1 MLAFSRTR
9 LSRWGLLAFLVL
21 NGFVAVMIGFFLLES
36 RAQYSEKAAI
46 SAQNLSQLLEQQLN
60 ASIRQIDISL
70 RSVGD
75 VVVRALGE
83 GKSLEQQKLY
93 GLLTQHQ
100 ARQPD
105 ADRILLLDARGRI
118 VASSGFESSAG
129 GSLADTDYFRRVSL
143 DHYAGLVVGRPQPD
157 PLGHQLLLPF
167 ARRIAHSDGS
177 FAGSLVVLAEV
188 DRFARALTQVRVGG
202 RGTVTLLD
210 EEQRQIAHHPRA
222 KGERQNAGNSQ
233 LEGLLP
239 LLQPGD
245 AMMGNAHELAG
256 GDGIH
261 MLALRKS
268 ADWPF
273 LIAVDLMSEDYLAPW
288 YKELRFSLVAFLLFA
303 ILTGAGAYVIV
314 RVWCAH
320 EQARAENLRLL
331 RFNEALL
338 KAIPVPVFFK
348 DRDGRYLGCNPAYTE
363 ILGVAPADLIG
374 RTTAEVWPTHL
385 SDIYVQKDRELIA
398 SEAPQVY
405 EFAIRDRHGDPRQVI
420 FARNIFLDEKGDV
433 AGIIGAFIDITE
445 RKRHEQELL
454 AAREV
459 AEAASLAKS
468 QFLATMSHE
477 IRTPLNGILGMAQIM
492 LMNDAAD
499 GESRDCAQ
507 TIFNSGQMLLTLL
520 NDILDLSKIE
530 AGKLQLEV
538 TAFDPGQLIRDTLE
552 LFADAAE
559 RQGVLLQ
566 GQWEEHFGHHYQGD
580 PTRLRQMLGNL
591 VSNAIKF
598 SHGGEVRVLAKEV
611 EVEADAAVL
620 RFEVCDQGIGIPE
633 EKQALLFQPFS
644 QADSSTTRKFGGTG
658 LGLSIVRNLAEMMD
672 GAVGVVSK
680 IGEGACF
687 WFTVRVGLVRE
698 RAEQASSVVRT
709 MPVHPPAAPAAS
721 VSGHILVVDD
731 NATNRKVVAALLKK
745 GGHRVD
751 CVENGREADD
761 FYRRQAPDLILM
773 DCQMPVMDGFEATR
787 RIRRWEGAQ
796 SWRRTPIIAF
806 TAGVFSQD
814 RQNCVDAGMDDFL
827 PKPVNASA
835 LQEMLGRWLP
845 AREICD

>member
-9 LSRWGLLAFLVL
+9 LSHWGLLAFLVL
-21 NGFVAVMIGFFLLES
+21 NGFVAAMIGFFLLES

-83 GKSLEQQKLY
+83 GKNLEQQKLY

-100 ARQPD
+100 ARLPD
-105 ADRILLLDARGRI
+105 ADRILLLDTRGRI
-118 VASSGFESSAG
+118 VASSGFEASAG
-129 GSLADTDYFRRVSL
+129 GSLADADHFRRVSQ
-143 DHYAGLVVGRPQPD
+143 DTYAGLVIGRPQSD
-157 PLGHQLLLPF
+157 LFGHQLLLPF
-167 ARRIAHSDGS
+167 ARRITHSDGS

-188 DRFARALTQVRVGG
+188 DRFARALTQVRVGD
-202 RGTVTLLD
+202 RGSVSLLD
-210 EEQRQIAHHPRA
+210 EKQVRVAHHPRA
-222 KGERQNAGNSQ
+222 KGALQNVGDSR
-233 LEGLLP
+233 LEALLP

-245 AMMGNAHELAG
+245 VVAGNARELAG
-256 GDGIH
+256 EDGGH

-273 LIAVDLMSEDYLAPW
+273 LIAVDLMAEDYLAPW
-288 YKELRFSLVAFLLFA
+288 DKELRFSLVAFLLFA
-303 ILTGAGAYVIV
+303 GLTGAGAYVLV

-320 EQARAENLRLL
+320 ERTQAENLRLL

-338 KAIPVPVFFK
+338 SAIPVPVFFK
-348 DRDGRYLGCNPAYTE
+348 DREGRYLGCNPAYTE
-363 ILGVAPADLIG
+363 ILGVAPADLVG

-385 SDIYVQKDRELIA
+385 SDIYAQKDRELIA

-433 AGIIGAFIDITE
+433 AGIIGTFIDITE

-454 AAREV
+454 AAREA
-459 AEAASLAKS
+459 AEAASQAKS

-492 LMNDAAD
+492 QMNDVAD
-499 GESRDCAQ
+499 AESRDCAQ

-538 TAFDPGQLIRDTLE
+538 TAFDPGRLIRDTLE

-566 GQWEEHFGHHYQGD
+566 GQWEAHFGHHYQGD

-598 SHGGEVRVLAKEV
+598 SHGGEVCVLAKEV

-620 RFEVCDQGIGIPE
+620 RFEVRDQGIGISE
-633 EKQALLFQPFS
+633 EEQALLFLPFS

-680 IGEGACF
+680 VGEGACF

-698 RAEQASSVVRT
+698 QGEQPGSVVRT
-709 MPVHPPAAPAAS
+709 MPVRPPLASGAAVA
-721 VSGHILVVDD
+721 GHILVVDD

-787 RIRRWEGAQ
+787 RIRRWESAQ
-796 SWRRTPIIAF
+796 SWRRTPVIAF

-827 PKPVNASA
+827 PKPVNAAA
-835 LQEMLGRWLP
+835 LQEMLVRWLP
-845 AREICD
+845 VREICD